1 MAPYL
6 RIGWLSRLRMT
17 SFDVSVQ
24 IMEGLA
30 GLLSSERL
38 RQIAECAL
46 VVGSSE
52 SDASLSVVVASD
64 EVVRDL
70 NRRHRGLDENTDVL
84 SFSFT
89 HQGEYYGNR
98 EEDSEIS
105 GGLDFVLP
113 PGEDLSLGEVIV
125 SYHQAQRQAVGSDH
139 TVEREV
145 ALLVIHGVLHLLGY
159 DHVEPGDEAVM
170 KKMENSALRDVF
182 NED

>member
-1 MAPYL
+1 
-6 RIGWLSRLRMT
+6 MT

-24 IMEGLA
+24 IMEGLT
-30 GLLSSERL
+30 GLLSSDQL

-46 VVGSSE
+46 VVGSSK

-98 EEDSEIS
+98 AEDSQVA
-105 GGLDFVLP
+105 GCLDFVLP

-125 SYHQAQRQAVGSDH
+125 SYHQAQRQASGSGH
-139 TVEREV
+139 SLEREV
-145 ALLVIHGVLHLLGY
+145 ALLLTHGVLHLLGY
-159 DHVEPGDEAVM
+159 DHVEPSDEAVM
-170 KKMENSALRDVF
+170 KKMENLALRDVF
-182 NED
+182 NKN